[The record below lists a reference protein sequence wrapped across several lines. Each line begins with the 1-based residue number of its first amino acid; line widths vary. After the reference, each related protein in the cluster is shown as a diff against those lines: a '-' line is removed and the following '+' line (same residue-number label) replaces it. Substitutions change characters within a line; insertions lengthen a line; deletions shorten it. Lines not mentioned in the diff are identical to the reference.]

1 MEGQS
6 ALFCLE
12 SKIRH
17 STIYQPP
24 RLLPF
29 GFCLESKIRHS
40 TIKMQRPHEGYR
52 FCLESKIRHSTIEGL
67 NYDAADMFC
76 LESKIRHSTIMR
88 FVITACLAFCLESKI
103 RHSTIDTVPY
113 FYVQRLIKKYGVRYF
128 YQRSICW
135 GRETSCRGQD
145 LPWKTNILS
154 HWIFVTKRQRTE
166 PSGGIIFWILREWVA
181 ILSWVTHARA

>member
-40 TIKMQRPHEGYR
+40 TI
-52 FCLESKIRHSTIEGL
+52 EGL
-67 NYDAADMFC
+67 NYDAADM
-76 LESKIRHSTIMR
+76 
-88 FVITACLAFCLESKI
+88 FCLESKI

-128 YQRSICW
+128 YQRSIC
-135 GRETSCRGQD
+135 
-145 LPWKTNILS
+145 
-154 HWIFVTKRQRTE
+154 
-166 PSGGIIFWILREWVA
+166 
-181 ILSWVTHARA
+181 

>member
-1 MEGQS
+1 MLTQ
-6 ALFCLE
+6 FCLE

-17 STIYQPP
+17 STIYYLIPEHQIV
-24 RLLPF
+24 
-29 GFCLESKIRHS
+29 FCLESKIRHS
-40 TIKMQRPHEGYR
+40 TIISLRNLCAAVFCLESKIRHSTMVMIKNLAANV
-52 FCLESKIRHSTIEGL
+52 FCLESKIRHSTIGV
-67 NYDAADMFC
+67 ARVGAV
-76 LESKIRHSTIMR
+76 HG
-88 FVITACLAFCLESKI
+88 FCLESKI

>member
-1 MEGQS
+1 MLGVLPFCLESKIRHSTMVLSQHS
-6 ALFCLE
+6 RSSSFCLESKIRHSTITSTHDWNLDRFCLE

-17 STIYQPP
+17 STIY
-24 RLLPF
+24 RW
-29 GFCLESKIRHS
+29 
-40 TIKMQRPHEGYR
+40 TIHHWAE
-52 FCLESKIRHSTIEGL
+52 
-67 NYDAADMFC
+67 
-76 LESKIRHSTIMR
+76 
-88 FVITACLAFCLESKI
+88 FCLESKI

-113 FYVQRLIKKYGVRYF
+113 FYVQRLIKKYGIRYF